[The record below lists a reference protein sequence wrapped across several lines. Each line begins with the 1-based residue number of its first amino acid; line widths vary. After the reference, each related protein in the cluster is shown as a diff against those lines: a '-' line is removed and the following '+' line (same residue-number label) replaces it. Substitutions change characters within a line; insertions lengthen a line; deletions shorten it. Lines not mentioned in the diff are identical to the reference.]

1 MNISSNG
8 KLVMSATK
16 ELWLRWE
23 ETKNFWQDAK
33 SSEFEQRYL
42 LELQSCVDRALPIFA
57 DLDKVI
63 NKVRS
68 DCE

>member
-8 KLVMSATK
+8 KLIMAATK

-23 ETKNFWQDAK
+23 ETKSSWQDAK
-33 SSEFEQRYL
+33 STEFEQRYL
-42 LELQSCVDRALPIFA
+42 LELQSSVDRALPVFV
-57 DLDKVI
+57 DLDKLI
-63 NKVRS
+63 DKVRS

>member
-1 MNISSNG
+1 MSISSNG

-23 ETKNFWQDAK
+23 ETKNSWQDAK
-33 SSEFEQRYL
+33 STEFEQRYL
-42 LELQSCVDRALPIFA
+42 LELQSAVDRALPIFA
-57 DLDKVI
+57 DLDKLI
-63 NKVRS
+63 DKIRS

>member
-1 MNISSNG
+1 MNISANG

-23 ETKNFWQDAK
+23 ETKNHWQDAR
-33 SSEFEQRYL
+33 SAEFEQRYL
-42 LELQSCVDRALPIFA
+42 LELQSSVDRALPVFV
-57 DLDKVI
+57 DLDKLI
-63 NKVRS
+63 SKIRS

>member
-1 MNISSNG
+1 MSISSNG
-8 KLVMSATK
+8 KLVMAATK

-33 SSEFEQRYL
+33 AAEFEHRYL
-42 LELQSCVDRALPIFA
+42 LELQSSVDRALPIFA
-57 DLDKVI
+57 DLDKLI
-63 NKVRS
+63 GKVRS

>member
-1 MNISSNG
+1 MSISANG

-23 ETKNFWQDAK
+23 ETKNHWQDAK
-33 SSEFEQRYL
+33 SHEFEQRYL
-42 LELQSCVDRALPIFA
+42 LELQSHVDRALPIFS
-57 DLDKVI
+57 DLDKLI
-63 NKVRS
+63 SRIRS